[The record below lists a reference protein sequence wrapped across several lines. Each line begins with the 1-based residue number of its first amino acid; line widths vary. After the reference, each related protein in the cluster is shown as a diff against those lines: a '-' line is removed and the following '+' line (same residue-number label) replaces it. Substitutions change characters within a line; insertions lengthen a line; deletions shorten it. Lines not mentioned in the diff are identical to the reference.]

1 MKRFIFFLIA
11 VLIVL
16 LVSCAS
22 KQDDNKAD
30 IIKEKPTIDVNIKI
44 IEGTLA
50 DNECKLRIY
59 NKGNETIGFGTK
71 YILMIKNNE
80 IWSELDCKDDWTGEM
95 YFVEAG
101 KTEEVNINFEEH
113 YGKLQR
119 GEYKLLKEIFA
130 ESEDT
135 FFYEVR
141 FTLW

>member
-1 MKRFIFFLIA
+1 M
-11 VLIVL
+11 LIVL

-44 IEGTLA
+44 IEGTLT

-95 YFVEAG
+95 YFVFRCDRRKAVKFIKNSVLECTAA
-101 KTEEVNINFEEH
+101 KYRLYSPPPPKF
-113 YGKLQR
+113 
-119 GEYKLLKEIFA
+119 
-130 ESEDT
+130 
-135 FFYEVR
+135 
-141 FTLW
+141 